1 MGTRMKKKK
10 VGTPTKKKKAGTPVK
25 KEEVMIHMKRLIQ
38 KMLSKEDMMITTKFS
53 SCQIYERHLER
64 EGGHLERN
72 GLLLR
77 MQVEVKLIQKML
89 SKEAMKKTTK
99 FSSSHIYWR
108 HLGREGD
115 HLERN
120 GLLLKMQVDLLQ
132 DQGGNPTH
140 LTGWGLSRNEREK
153 RMANFT
159 CPLIAKSRDW

>member
-1 MGTRMKKKK
+1 MGTPMKKKK

-25 KEEVMIHMKRLIQ
+25 KGEVMIHMK
-38 KMLSKEDMMITTKFS
+38 
-53 SCQIYERHLER
+53 
-64 EGGHLERN
+64 
-72 GLLLR
+72 
-77 MQVEVKLIQKML
+77 KLIQKML

-159 CPLIAKSRDW
+159 CPLIAKSRD